1 METPEKYFKK
11 WSENCRVFANYN
23 AIHSHEDLMEFARE
37 YFEHKLKKDYIK
49 INDILY
55 KVK

>member
-11 WSENCRVFANYN
+11 WSENCRFFTNYS
-23 AIHSHEDLMEFARE
+23 AIHSHEDMMEFAE
-37 YFEHKLKKDYIK
+37 DYFEHKLKKDYIK